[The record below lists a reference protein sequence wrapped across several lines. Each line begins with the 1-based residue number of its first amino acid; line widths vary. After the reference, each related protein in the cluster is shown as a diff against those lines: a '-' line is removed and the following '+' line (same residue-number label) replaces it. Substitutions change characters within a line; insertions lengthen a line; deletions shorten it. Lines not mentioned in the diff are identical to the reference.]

1 MRFRS
6 EFSKLWP
13 DYLLILVLI
22 CSGGMRWP
30 HQMNGKTIFI
40 KEQLYLGKMIVCLAL
55 SYVKSKQAKKKKKYV
70 YIFLLDFKTFLN
82 NLYNERSVLM

>member
-1 MRFRS
+1 
-6 EFSKLWP
+6 
-13 DYLLILVLI
+13 
-22 CSGGMRWP
+22 
-30 HQMNGKTIFI
+30 MNGKTIII

-82 NLYNERSVLM
+82 NLYNERSVLKYVKYVKFYDYAVAFVL